1 MRREIRLAGNGGQ
14 GLILGGIILA
24 EAAGLF
30 DGKQVVQSQVYGPE
44 SRGGAS
50 RADVIID
57 EVEIDYPKATAPEAL
72 LVMSMDAWR
81 KFGQAVRPGG
91 LVLYDSDLVDT
102 EPVPGV
108 QLVDLPLTAIARAEL
123 GRAIVA
129 NVVGLSAL
137 TALTGV
143 VSRQAL
149 ERAVRRRAPKGSE
162 ALNERAVA
170 AGWQLA
176 AATRTLTG
184 GVRP

>member
-1 MRREIRLAGNGGQ
+1 
-14 GLILGGIILA
+14 
-24 EAAGLF
+24 
-30 DGKQVVQSQVYGPE
+30 
-44 SRGGAS
+44 
-50 RADVIID
+50 
-57 EVEIDYPKATAPEAL
+57 
-72 LVMSMDAWR
+72 MSMDAWR

-108 QLVDLPLTAIARAEL
+108 QLVGLPLTAVARAEL

-129 NVVGLSAL
+129 NVVGLSAM